1 MDGLD
6 CPSCGSDDVRG
17 EPNPG
22 GTITLT
28 CQSCQTSWARVPK
41 PSCPRCGKSDVEE
54 YGAQDWVYDDPAS
67 RREHRSGAQRR
78 ERAGAGIG
86 SGCQARAGTRER
98 LRSVGYAEPAV
109 LGGRRHRSGR
119 SSRPSR
125 TRLLRA

>member
-28 CQSCQTSWARVPK
+28 CQSCQTRWDRVPK

-54 YGAQDWVYDDPAS
+54 YGAQDWEYDDPAAAKDDPAAPGHS
-67 RREHRSGAQRR
+67 R
-78 ERAGAGIG
+78 
-86 SGCQARAGTRER
+86 
-98 LRSVGYAEPAV
+98 
-109 LGGRRHRSGR
+109 GGRTFRCRRCHNTWGQ
-119 SSRPSR
+119 SR
-125 TRLLRA
+125 